1 MEFTQWFSP
10 AIVIAIV
17 VLLWRQTNSR
27 LDRLGDQVNG
37 RIDQVS
43 NRIDQVSSRLDRL
56 ADTVAGVDR
65 RLASLAGRITGWQDH
80 QHGPAA

>member
-1 MEFTQWFSP
+1 MDLVQWVSP

-37 RIDQVS
+37 RHDQVS

-65 RLASLAGRITGWQDH
+65 RLASLEGRITGWQDH
-80 QHGPAA
+80 QHEPAA